1 MANFHISQACL
12 ADRDE
17 ETATSGHI
25 PGAEAGVKNDEFSD
39 VN

>member
-17 ETATSGHI
+17 EPSTSGHV
-25 PGAEAGVKNDEFSD
+25 PVAEAGVKNDEFSD